1 MADYV
6 KSIDPNHMVTTGE
19 QGYDTTTAGYSTG
32 SYNNQAWLFNGH
44 KGVSFSEN
52 TADPNI
58 DFASIHLYPEYW
70 NLSSTAG
77 NSWIADH
84 VRIARQLGK
93 PLVIGEFG
101 YSSNPAAVY
110 DQWLQTAD
118 VENAGGSL
126 MWQLMC
132 QSCYAMRDNFGV
144 AYPPASA
151 VSEVLVHAAQ
161 VANAKSGSASPPPSS
176 PTSVSFTIGTT
187 SATPSVVGTGQGV
200 AIAAAVTAAASSTAL
215 VDLEVYDT
223 AGTKVAQQIYAAQ
236 SFNAGQTRTYTW
248 TWPGAAAA
256 GTYTVKVGVVSNDWS
271 TLYAWKDPA
280 ATVTVQ
286 ASGGAAVSFV
296 VKSTSVKPTSVRR
309 GGTVKIRMSVQ
320 AKAAA
325 SAILDL
331 EIFDAKGARVAQTS
345 CSRTFAANETLSCS
359 WAYSVPSSL
368 AKGRYTVKVG
378 VFSTSGSTVYAW
390 VDSAGTFSVQ

>member
-1 MADYV
+1 
-6 KSIDPNHMVTTGE
+6 
-19 QGYDTTTAGYSTG
+19 
-32 SYNNQAWLFNGH
+32 
-44 KGVSFSEN
+44 
-52 TADPNI
+52 
-58 DFASIHLYPEYW
+58 
-70 NLSSTAG
+70 
-77 NSWIADH
+77 
-84 VRIARQLGK
+84 
-93 PLVIGEFG
+93 
-101 YSSNPAAVY
+101 
-110 DQWLQTAD
+110 
-118 VENAGGSL
+118 
-126 MWQLMC
+126 
-132 QSCYAMRDNFGV
+132 
-144 AYPPASA
+144 
-151 VSEVLVHAAQ
+151 
-161 VANAKSGSASPPPSS
+161 
-176 PTSVSFTIGTT
+176 
-187 SATPSVVGTGQGV
+187 
-200 AIAAAVTAAASSTAL
+200 VTAAASSTAL